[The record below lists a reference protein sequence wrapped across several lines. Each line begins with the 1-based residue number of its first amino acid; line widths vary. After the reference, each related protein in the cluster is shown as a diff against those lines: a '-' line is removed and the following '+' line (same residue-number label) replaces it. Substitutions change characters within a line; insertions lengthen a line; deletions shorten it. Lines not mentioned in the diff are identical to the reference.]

1 MDKIFED
8 FIENLVTEALQ
19 GAKFSYLSD
28 AQKKEM
34 AQKLREHFYNVTVE
48 AFVDQLTDEQ
58 VSQVKGLDFKSEAAQ
73 QKIAEISASIPG
85 FSFVLENELKSEMD
99 RILQTG
105 QIQN

>member
-8 FIENLVTEALQ
+8 FIENLVNEALK
-19 GAKFSYLSD
+19 GAKFSYLSN
-28 AQKKEM
+28 AEKKDV
-34 AQKLREHFYNVTVE
+34 AQKLRDHFYNVTIE

-58 VSQVKGLDFKSEAAQ
+58 VAQVKDLDFKSPAAQ

-85 FSFVLENELKSEMD
+85 FSFVLEDKLKAEMD

-105 QIQN
+105 AVPA